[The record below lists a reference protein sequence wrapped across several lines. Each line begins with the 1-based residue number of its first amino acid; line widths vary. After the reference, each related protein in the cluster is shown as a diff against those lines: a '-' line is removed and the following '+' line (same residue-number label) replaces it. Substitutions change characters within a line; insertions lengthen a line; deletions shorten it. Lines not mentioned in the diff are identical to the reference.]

1 MNANDIDDF
10 AKNGIEPAGLG
21 ILEAGLWHK
30 LNAIYRKFDENKITV
45 GEARKAK
52 IDALEEYE
60 HEAQVKRLY
69 IEQNRRAVEIG
80 KVMVAA
86 NNSSCPVCQKV
97 AKIYDGRINQ

>member
-1 MNANDIDDF
+1 MNANDLDDF

-30 LNAIYRKFDENKITV
+30 LNAVYRNFDENKITV

-69 IEQNRRAVEIG
+69 IEQNRRAVEIS
-80 KVMVAA
+80 KIMIAA
-86 NNSSCPVCQKV
+86 NNSGCPICQKV
-97 AKIYDGRINQ
+97 AKIYDGRIKQ